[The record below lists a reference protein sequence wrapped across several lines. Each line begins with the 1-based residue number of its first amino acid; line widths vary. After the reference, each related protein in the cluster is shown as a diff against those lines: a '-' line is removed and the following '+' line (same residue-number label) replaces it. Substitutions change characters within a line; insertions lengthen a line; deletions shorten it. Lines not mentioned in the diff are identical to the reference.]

1 MLTTSTSMVFSVEY
15 KYTIRLAL
23 KLGERKFA
31 HDLVCLMGKNGVDPT
46 EQFKALR
53 LRKTGDVFNTMHKA
67 GYGCDEATYDPVIG
81 AAILLKKS
89 DLVFLDDTMKFGA
102 SPKLSMQIF
111 PPVVGTAVKT
121 KQDQLALEILDY
133 IYKSKGPSAAYLR
146 VLQDAEKANQ
156 YKLVKMIVEHIEKNA
171 GAMTIDMYEAILSSC
186 ARVRDLEA
194 ALENEVRCVKRARND
209 RECCFLLDQVCC

>member
-1 MLTTSTSMVFSVEY
+1 MVFSVEY
-15 KYTIRLAL
+15 KYTIRLVL

-89 DLVFLDDTMKFGA
+89 DLVFRFLDDTMKFGA

-111 PPVVGTAVKT
+111 PP
-121 KQDQLALEILDY
+121 
-133 IYKSKGPSAAYLR
+133 GPSAAYLR